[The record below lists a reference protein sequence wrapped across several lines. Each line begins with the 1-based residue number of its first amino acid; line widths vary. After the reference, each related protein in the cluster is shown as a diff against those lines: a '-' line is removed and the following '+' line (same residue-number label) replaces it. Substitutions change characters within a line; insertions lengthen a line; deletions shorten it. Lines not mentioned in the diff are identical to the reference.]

1 MMKRLTLLA
10 PILLAGCVVQ
20 SGPVA
25 WTPARVPLSVDE
37 IAAMRRAGTSDDT
50 IRRDLQANGV
60 ERKLT
65 ADDLVALK
73 EAGAGDSLL
82 AAAAS
87 APVLEPEDAQPLYHR
102 HLYSYDQCVYCGAY
116 APAYF
121 ALGFAFN
128 NFFFRCHRGFRTRW
142 SGSGARW

>member
-1 MMKRLTLLA
+1 MMKRVTFLL
-10 PILLAGCVVQ
+10 PLLLAGCVIHE
-20 SGPVA
+20 GPVA

-50 IRRDLQANGV
+50 IRRELQANGV

-73 EAGAGDSLL
+73 DAGAGDGLL

-87 APVLEPEDAQPLYHR
+87 TPVLEPEDAQPIYHR
-102 HLYSYDQCVYCGAY
+102 HLYSYDNCVYCGAY
-116 APAYF
+116 APTYF

-128 NFFFRCHRGFRTRW
+128 NFFRFHRGYRTRW
-142 SGSGARW
+142 NGRGARW